1 MLAAIVQF
9 VACAVVIVGAG
20 SVLTHCADVI
30 AEKTGLGR
38 LVVGSVLLGG
48 TTSLP
53 ELTVDISAVRLEHQ
67 DLAVGDLIGSSLMN
81 LLILAVLDLSHRSR
95 GRMLSR
101 EAAGHAL
108 SGMVSVSLTALVGL
122 GIFLGPKIANWNFLE
137 INVVVW
143 ILILGY
149 GMGLRL
155 VYLDQRISARAAA
168 DQGIPLV
175 PEHAGSLK
183 KSAVGFVI
191 AATVILFAGPRLASA
206 AATLADLSGLG
217 NSFVGTTFVA
227 ISTSLPELVSS
238 LAALRLGAIDLAIG
252 NVFGSNAFNMM
263 LFAPLD
269 IVCKGSL
276 LANVSTT
283 HLITCLTVI
292 ICSQVTLMGQ
302 LYQGKER
309 SRVLDPNAYLVI
321 ALIFAS
327 LGMVYAWAT

>member
-9 VACAVVIVGAG
+9 VVCAAVIVVAG

-38 LVVGSVLLGG
+38 LVIGSVLLAGA
-48 TTSLP
+48 TSLP
-53 ELTVDISAVRLEHQ
+53 ELTVDISAIRLEHQ

-95 GRMLSR
+95 GRLLSR

-122 GIFLGPKIANWNFLE
+122 GIIVGPQVAGWNFLE
-137 INVVVW
+137 INVAVW
-143 ILILGY
+143 LLLIGY
-149 GMGLRL
+149 VLGLRL
-155 VYLDQRISARAAA
+155 IYLDQRISARAAA
-168 DQGIPLV
+168 DQGVPLV

-183 KSAVGFVI
+183 KSGIGFVV
-191 AATVILFAGPRLASA
+191 AATVILFTGPHLASA
-206 AATLADLSGLG
+206 AARLAALSGLG
-217 NSFVGTTFVA
+217 NSFVGTVFVA
-227 ISTSLPELVSS
+227 FSTSLPELVSS

-252 NVFGSNAFNMM
+252 NVFGSNAFNMI
-263 LFAPLD
+263 LFVPLD
-269 IVCKGSL
+269 LVCKGSL
-276 LANVSTT
+276 LASVSRT
-283 HLITCLTVI
+283 HLISCLSVI
-292 ICSQVTLMGQ
+292 ICSLVTLMGQ

-309 SRVLDPNAYLVI
+309 SRLFDPNAYLVI

-327 LGMVYAWAT
+327 LGMVYAWGT

>member
-1 MLAAIVQF
+1 
-9 VACAVVIVGAG
+9 
-20 SVLTHCADVI
+20 
-30 AEKTGLGR
+30 
-38 LVVGSVLLGG
+38 
-48 TTSLP
+48 
-53 ELTVDISAVRLEHQ
+53 
-67 DLAVGDLIGSSLMN
+67 
-81 LLILAVLDLSHRSR
+81 
-95 GRMLSR
+95 
-101 EAAGHAL
+101 
-108 SGMVSVSLTALVGL
+108 MVSVSLTALVGL